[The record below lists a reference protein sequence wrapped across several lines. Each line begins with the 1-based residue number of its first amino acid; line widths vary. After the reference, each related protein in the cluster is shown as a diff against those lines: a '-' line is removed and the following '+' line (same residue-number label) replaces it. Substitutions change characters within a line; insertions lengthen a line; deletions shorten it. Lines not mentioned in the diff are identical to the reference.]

1 MFVQERRSSQ
11 TKEQKPKKKTNDKK
25 AEQQTPQTNHEQ
37 KAPKWNRIAIEDVQE
52 NDEEVSQVF

>member
-25 AEQQTPQTNHEQ
+25 AEQQTPQTNHAL
-37 KAPKWNRIAIEDVQE
+37 KAPKWNRIPIEDVQE